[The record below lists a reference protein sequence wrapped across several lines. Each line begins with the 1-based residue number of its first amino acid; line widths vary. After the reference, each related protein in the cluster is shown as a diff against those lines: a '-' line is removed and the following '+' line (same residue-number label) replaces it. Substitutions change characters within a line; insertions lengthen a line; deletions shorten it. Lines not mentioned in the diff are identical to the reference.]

1 MSRKLRTPFLMVIGS
16 ILGAL
21 AAKGQ
26 SLPNL
31 FAFPNE
37 TGWLETYNINN
48 TPIDLTGSTIK
59 MENRIAETD
68 HEAIVAVW
76 SPDNGITFTAG
87 DPTTGGFTITITRDK
102 LSRLFPGNFVAD
114 IVRLMP
120 NGYRE
125 RLVDATVTVARG
137 TTK

>member
-1 MSRKLRTPFLMVIGS
+1 MAGPAYYEGQINIAQNVDWAVPFIYATLNSDGV
-16 ILGAL
+16 
-21 AAKGQ
+21 
-26 SLPNL
+26 
-31 FAFPNE
+31 
-37 TGWLETYNINN
+37 TY
-48 TPIDLTGSTIK
+48 TPINLTGSTIK
-59 MENRIAETD
+59 MEIRVAETD
-68 HEAIVAVW
+68 HEAIVSLW

-102 LSRLFPGNFVAD
+102 SSRLFPGGFVAD